1 MEGSPLDEQSL
12 IERAKG
18 GDTAAYGELVRLHE
32 GVAFR
37 AAYLASGD
45 ASLAEDAAQEGF
57 IKAYRALGRFR
68 AGSRFR
74 PWLLAIVANEARNA
88 RKAAARRGRLAEAFV
103 ENRVIQGESARS
115 PESAALGQ
123 ESALSVLEAI
133 SRLKP
138 SDQSAI
144 HMRYF
149 LDLSEAEMADALA
162 CRPGTVKSRLSRAT
176 GRLRQMIER
185 NYPDL
190 AFAATDRRKA

>member
-1 MEGSPLDEQSL
+1 M
-12 IERAKG
+12 
-18 GDTAAYGELVRLHE
+18 AAYGELVRLHE

-45 ASLAEDAAQEGF
+45 AALAEDAAQEGF
-57 IKAYRALGRFR
+57 IKAYRSLGRFR

-74 PWLLAIVANEARNA
+74 PWLLTIVANEARNA
-88 RKAAARRGRLAEAFV
+88 RKAARRRGRLAEEFV
-103 ENRVIQGESARS
+103 ENRLLYGDTVRS

-123 ESALSVLEAI
+123 ESARSVLEAI
-133 SRLKP
+133 SRLKQ
-138 SDQSAI
+138 SDQLAI

-149 LDLSEAEMADALA
+149 LDLSEVEMADAMA

-176 GRLRQMIER
+176 GRLREMIER

-190 AFAATDRRKA
+190 VAEATEQRKG